1 MVTID
6 SNAFAECEKE
16 PLANSGHIQPNG
28 VLLFI
33 DKASGAFRYVSA
45 NSQDMLGQTAEEL
58 LGTNGRE
65 WVEQNLPDLLS
76 LPVNSGKRLHFPRG
90 LDMGLGELD
99 VLISATSSGWLLEFE
114 FSQDVNEDPASVR
127 LMVPNQ
133 PLDAAAMQA
142 VRQSLVECVAR
153 ASGFDRVMLYQFA
166 EDWSGNVLAE
176 TVKLQQGEYL
186 GLRFPASDIPAIA
199 RNLYAQTPYRHIP
212 DSSASPVALLAKAG
226 SGTLLDLTWSDL
238 RSVSPMHMQYL
249 TNMNVLSS
257 FSVSVMV
264 DGKLWGLIACHHPE
278 PRIIPLAARE
288 RCKELA
294 AEFVQVLQAYRKSV
308 QQAIYEKVIGL
319 AEPVRLATE
328 QGGSLPAALASK
340 FAELSALTG
349 ATSGVVFVGDQATAL
364 GGGPDVDAAT
374 KVHAWAIKTH
384 ADPVFATDS
393 LPAEMNESGALGGLR
408 GVLGISLRARKMGN
422 ALVGV
427 YLFRP
432 EEAGEV
438 AWAGNPNKPLESTPG
453 GQKLSPRSS
462 FEKWV
467 QVRSGQSRPWGEDER
482 FAADQLREQL
492 VQWA

>member
-1 MVTID
+1 MTTID
-6 SNAFAECEKE
+6 ATAFAECEKE

-33 DKASGAFRYVSA
+33 DKTSGAFRYASA
-45 NSQDMLGQTAEEL
+45 NAQDMLGQSAEEL
-58 LGTNGRE
+58 LGTSGRE
-65 WVEQNLPDLLS
+65 WVEQNLPDLVS
-76 LPVNSGKRLHFPRG
+76 LPANAGKRMHFPRG
-90 LDMGLGELD
+90 LDMGMGELD
-99 VLISATSSGWLLEFE
+99 VLISATSAGWLLEFE
-114 FSQDVNEDPASVR
+114 FAQDMEEDPASVR
-127 LMVPNQ
+127 LIEPSRQ
-133 PLDAAAMQA
+133 LDAAAMQA

-176 TVKLQQGEYL
+176 TVQVQQGEYL

-212 DSSASPVALLAKAG
+212 DSSASPVPLLGKAG
-226 SGTLLDLTWSDL
+226 SGNLLDLTWSDL

-249 TNMNVLSS
+249 SNMNVLSS

-264 DGKLWGLIACHHPE
+264 EGKLWGLVACHHPE

-308 QQAIYEKVIGL
+308 QRAIYDRVVSML
-319 AEPVRLATE
+319 EPVRTATE
-328 QGGSLPAALASK
+328 QGQSLSDALAGK
-340 FAELSALTG
+340 FPELSALTG
-349 ATSGVVFVGDQATAL
+349 ATSGVIFVGDQMRVL
-364 GGGPDVDAAT
+364 GGSPDPDAAR
-374 KVHAWAIKTH
+374 KVHAWAMQTH
-384 ADPVFATDS
+384 GEPVFATDS
-393 LPAEMNESGALGGLR
+393 LTAEMQESGPLGGLR
-408 GVLGISLRARKMGN
+408 GVLGISLRAQKMGN
-422 ALVGV
+422 ALVGI

-438 AWAGNPNKPLESTPG
+438 AWAGNPNKPLESTPT

-482 FAADQLREQL
+482 FAADQLREHL
-492 VQWA
+492 TQWA